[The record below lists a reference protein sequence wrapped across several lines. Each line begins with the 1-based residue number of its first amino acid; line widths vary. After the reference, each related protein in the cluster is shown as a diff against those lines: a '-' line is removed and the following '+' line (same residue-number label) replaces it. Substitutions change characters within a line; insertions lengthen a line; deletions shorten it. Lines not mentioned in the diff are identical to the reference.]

1 MIQKFLRNKTVGY
14 YIAAFVAVLALVTL
28 IVFFA
33 GYNKPDITTV
43 MGNKAESFVPVT
55 IGIFLVA
62 GFVIQLVVLA
72 VPEFRLFQFAAIIMF
87 GLALYKDILII
98 ADFIAGI
105 ANNGVMYNGGD
116 VNFNMFIFIA
126 ILVTVIA
133 AIVTTFMGLTKE
145 VKENDDEEESNEEE
159 ELANE

>member
-1 MIQKFLRNKTVGY
+1 MFEKFFKNKTVGY
-14 YIAAFVAVLALVTL
+14 YIAAFVAVLALVKI
-28 IVFFA
+28 IVFFT

-55 IGIFLVA
+55 IGIFMVA
-62 GFVIQLVVLA
+62 GFVVQLVVLA

-98 ADFIAGI
+98 ADFIAGL

-126 ILVTVIA
+126 ILITVIA

-145 VKENDDEEESNEEE
+145 VEEDDEENEEE
-159 ELANE
+159 EEVVNG

>member
-1 MIQKFLRNKTVGY
+1 MFAKFFKNKTVGY
-14 YIAAFVAVLALVTL
+14 YIAAFVAVLALVTI
-28 IVFFA
+28 IVFFT

-55 IGIFLVA
+55 IGIFMVA
-62 GFVIQLVVLA
+62 GFVVQLVVLA

-98 ADFIAGI
+98 ADFIAGL

-126 ILVTVIA
+126 ILITVIA

-145 VKENDDEEESNEEE
+145 VEEDDEENEEE
-159 ELANE
+159 EEVVNG

>member
-1 MIQKFLRNKTVGY
+1 MFEKFFKNKTVGY
-14 YIAAFVAVLALVTL
+14 YIAAFVAVLALVTI
-28 IVFFA
+28 IVFFT

-55 IGIFLVA
+55 IGIFMVA
-62 GFVIQLVVLA
+62 GFVVQLVVLA

-98 ADFIAGI
+98 ADFIAGL

-126 ILVTVIA
+126 ILITVIA

-145 VKENDDEEESNEEE
+145 VEEDDEENEEE
-159 ELANE
+159 EEVVNG

>member
-1 MIQKFLRNKTVGY
+1 MFEKFFKNKTVGY
-14 YIAAFVAVLALVTL
+14 YIATFVAVLALVTI
-28 IVFFA
+28 IVFFT

-55 IGIFLVA
+55 IGIFMVA
-62 GFVIQLVVLA
+62 GFVVQLVVLA

-98 ADFIAGI
+98 ADFIAGL

-126 ILVTVIA
+126 ILITVIA

-145 VKENDDEEESNEEE
+145 VEEDDEENEEE
-159 ELANE
+159 EEVVNG